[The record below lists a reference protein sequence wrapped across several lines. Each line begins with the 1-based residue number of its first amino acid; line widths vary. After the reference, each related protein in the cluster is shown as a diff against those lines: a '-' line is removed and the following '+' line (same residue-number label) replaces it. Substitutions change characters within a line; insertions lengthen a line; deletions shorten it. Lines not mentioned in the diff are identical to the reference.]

1 MKPKLPIGIQT
12 FRRLREDGCYYVD
25 KAPYAKRL
33 ADEGT
38 HYFLSRPQRFGK
50 SLFPDTLKELFEGNE
65 ALFRGLH
72 VHDKWGW
79 SVRHPVLRLSFG
91 GGEFKQP
98 DYLQEDVTDQLEAVE
113 DCMGVQSRHTSA
125 PPVPGGGGRGVPGDV
140 RDRRVAQD
148 RDYHNDEPPLPDPRA
163 VSVRGGPRDRQ
174 GVPLHRGPRVPA
186 PDRRARHR
194 HGAGG
199 LLPGSVGSEL
209 RERIVQHLEAIDFP
223 PGASSGSEEADFETA
238 DSSAAVHPAREARH
252 AGGRCGASGTRRWF
266 RPITSCPCRIR
277 TGSSLVRSARPASQP
292 RVEIRLALAL

>member
-1 MKPKLPIGIQT
+1 M
-12 FRRLREDGCYYVD
+12 D

-38 HYFLSRPQRFGK
+38 HYFLSRPRRFGK

-79 SVRHPVLRLSFG
+79 SVRRPVLRLSFG

-125 PPVPGGGGRGVPGDV
+125 PPVPGGGGRGVPGNV

-148 RDYHNDEPPLPDPRA
+148 RDYHNDEPSLPDPRA

-174 GVPLHRGPRVPA
+174 RVLLHRGPRVPA

-199 LLPGSVGSEL
+199 ILPGSGFRS
-209 RERIVQHLEAIDFP
+209 
-223 PGASSGSEEADFETA
+223 PGADRPAPRSDRLPAWSFLRIRGSRSRDCRFVGCGSSRARGPPRGWPVRCFRNQAMVSPCHLLPLPYPDRLI
-238 DSSAAVHPAREARH
+238 SRPVSAAGVAAARGDPPRPCIVAP
-252 AGGRCGASGTRRWF
+252 RR
-266 RPITSCPCRIR
+266 
-277 TGSSLVRSARPASQP
+277 
-292 RVEIRLALAL
+292 